1 MAFLRPRILARGTN
15 LPEASSQRRGLI
27 LIKLPIMAE
36 LLERRPP
43 RMRW

>member
-15 LPEASSQRRGLI
+15 LPEAFSQRRGLM